1 MAIEW
6 RELASD
12 DLLAIVKYIA
22 QDNPIAAEEV
32 GAEILRQIEMLN
44 TQPDLGRT
52 SRVRG
57 FKELVIT
64 GLPYVAPYRIKGQ
77 DVEIM
82 RVFHTAQNWKKLK

>member
-6 RELASD
+6 RPLASD
-12 DLLAIVKYIA
+12 DLLAIVEYIA
-22 QDNPIAAEEV
+22 QDNPTAAYEV
-32 GAEILRQIEMLN
+32 GAEIHRQVEMLN
-44 TQPDLGRT
+44 TQPDIGRS

-57 FKELVIT
+57 FKELVFV
-64 GLPYVAPYRIKGQ
+64 GLPYVAPYRIKGK